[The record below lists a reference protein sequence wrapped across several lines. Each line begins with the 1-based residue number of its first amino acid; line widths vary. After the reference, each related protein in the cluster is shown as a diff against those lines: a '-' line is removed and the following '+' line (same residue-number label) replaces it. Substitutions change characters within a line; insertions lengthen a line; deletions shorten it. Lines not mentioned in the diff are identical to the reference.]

1 MRINHYKFKKN
12 LNFRNIFILLFFIYS
27 TSFFSQ
33 KNSVS
38 FFVRDADTKN
48 PISFCYVVVKGKN
61 ISSQSN
67 ELGEVNI
74 QAKPQDTLVIY
85 QLGYFVKKTILDKIV
100 KEKNT
105 VSLQSK
111 NLTLEE
117 VTITTKQT
125 DTIQKNN
132 NTVYLSFDFYDDYIL
147 ALVNKGRK
155 YNSLLILNLKGDVIA
170 EKQLSIKSEII
181 FKDCFE
187 NIHLLT
193 KDSVFQ
199 IYFDYE
205 KISLLKQYPISSYHN
220 FLEPCECFYGT
231 KYVFKLKRYR
241 GLKNTYYLL
250 DEEKKQ
256 NKKILANLA
265 DSAIIRNFNLDY
277 DLNYFLT
284 QRHKGLGYATSVT
297 EILKHIDDY
306 RQELILSAEYERL
319 MPALNSEVKK
329 TSSHFSLFD
338 YTNRWLY
345 SYSFD
350 GELTSKISLV
360 DFEGIYPKAHTDHD
374 TRNFIFSKQN
384 KKGILTLYRYD
395 LIKNSFT
402 HHFEL
407 EDFYFVH
414 DFKIKGNYLYFI
426 HKDRTNDLTKI
437 KIIKTYIHWQNTS
450 N

>member
-12 LNFRNIFILLFFIYS
+12 LNFRNLFILLFFIFS

-33 KNSVS
+33 KNTVS
-38 FFVRDADTKN
+38 FSVRDADTKN
-48 PISFCYVVVKGKN
+48 PIAFCYVVVKGKN

-67 ELGEVNI
+67 EHGEVNI
-74 QAKPQDTLVIY
+74 QAKPLDTLVIY
-85 QLGYFVKKTILDKIV
+85 QLGYFVKKTILEKIV
-100 KEKNT
+100 NEKNT
-105 VSLQSK
+105 VLLQSK
-111 NLTLEE
+111 NITLEE
-117 VTITTKQT
+117 VTITAKQT
-125 DTIQKNN
+125 DTIQKTN
-132 NTVYLSFDFYDDYIL
+132 NTVYLSFDFYDDHIL

-155 YNSLLILNLKGDVIA
+155 YNSLLMLDLQGNVIT

-193 KDSVFQ
+193 QDSIFQ

-205 KISLLKQYPISSYHN
+205 KISLLKQYPISSYYN
-220 FLEPCECFYGT
+220 FIEPCECFYGT

-241 GLKNTYYLL
+241 ALKNTYYLL

-256 NKKILANLA
+256 NKKILADIA
-265 DSAIIRNFNLDY
+265 DSSRIRSFNLDY
-277 DLNYFLT
+277 DLNYFLG
-284 QRHKGLGYATSVT
+284 QRNKGLGYATSVT
-297 EILKHIDDY
+297 EILKHIDEY
-306 RQELILSAEYERL
+306 REELILPPEYEQL

-329 TSSHFSLFD
+329 TSSHFALFD
-338 YTNRWLY
+338 YTNKWLY

-350 GELTSKISLV
+350 GELTNKIGLTN
-360 DFEGIYPKAHTDHD
+360 FEGIHPKANTDHD
-374 TRNFIFSKQN
+374 TRNLIFSKQN
-384 KKGILTLYRYD
+384 KKGILSLYRYD
-395 LIKNSFT
+395 IIKNSFT
-402 HHFEL
+402 HNFEL

-437 KIIKTYIHWQNTS
+437 KIIKTYIHWQNIS